1 MTANTDKIKKL
12 QRAKRIG
19 SIVWTILFTLLVL
32 LIFSIISA
40 KYKGEVPSIF
50 GLSIIKVTTGSM
62 EDKIP
67 TGSYIL
73 IVKTPADKI
82 KKDNIICFYSDD
94 PEIRGYLNTHRV
106 VKDPII
112 TENGIEFVTK
122 GDAALEED
130 KYTAKGDKL
139 VGKYVT
145 NLDFMKALMKITE
158 PKNMFILVIV
168 IQVGLAAMFIT
179 TTMISK
185 KEADEDSSDR
195 E

>member
-40 KYKGEVPSIF
+40 KYKGEVPSVF
-50 GLSIIKVTTGSM
+50 GLSIIQVTTGSM

-122 GDAALEED
+122 GDATLEED

-145 NLDFMKALMKITE
+145 NLDFMKTLMKITE
-158 PKNMFILVIV
+158 PKNMFALVIV

-185 KEADEDSSDR
+185 KEADEDGSDR

>member
-1 MTANTDKIKKL
+1 MTANTDKIKRLK
-12 QRAKRIG
+12 RAKRIG

-40 KYKGEVPSIF
+40 KYKGEVPSVF
-50 GLSIIKVTTGSM
+50 GLSIIEVTTGSM

-67 TGSYIL
+67 AGTHVL

-82 KKDNIICFYSDD
+82 KINDIICFYSDD
-94 PEIRGYLNTHRV
+94 PEIKGYLNTHRV

-130 KYTAKGDKL
+130 EYTAKGDKL
-139 VGKYVT
+139 VGKYLT
-145 NLDFMKALMKITE
+145 NLDFMKTLMKITE

-168 IQVGLAAMFIT
+168 INIGLAAMFIT

-195 E
+195 

>member
-1 MTANTDKIKKL
+1 MTANTDKIKRLK
-12 QRAKRIG
+12 RAKRIG

-94 PEIRGYLNTHRV
+94 PEIKGYLNTHRV

-130 KYTAKGDKL
+130 EYTAKGDKL
-139 VGKYVT
+139 VGKYLM
-145 NLDFMKALMKITE
+145 NLDFMKTLMKITE

-168 IQVGLAAMFIT
+168 INIGLAAMFIT

-195 E
+195 

>member
-1 MTANTDKIKKL
+1 
-12 QRAKRIG
+12 
-19 SIVWTILFTLLVL
+19 
-32 LIFSIISA
+32 
-40 KYKGEVPSIF
+40 
-50 GLSIIKVTTGSM
+50 M

-67 TGSYIL
+67 AGTHVL

-82 KKDNIICFYSDD
+82 KINDIICFYSDD
-94 PEIRGYLNTHRV
+94 PEIKGYLNTHRV

-130 KYTAKGDKL
+130 EYTAKGDKL
-139 VGKYVT
+139 VGKYLT
-145 NLDFMKALMKITE
+145 NLDFMKTLMKITE

-168 IQVGLAAMFIT
+168 INIGLAAMFIT

-195 E
+195 

>member
-1 MTANTDKIKKL
+1 MTANTDKIKRLK
-12 QRAKRIG
+12 RAKRIG

-40 KYKGEVPSIF
+40 KYKGEVPSVF
-50 GLSIIKVTTGSM
+50 GLSIIEVTTGSM

-67 TGSYIL
+67 AGTHVL

-82 KKDNIICFYSDD
+82 KINDIICFYSDD
-94 PEIRGYLNTHRV
+94 PEIKGYLNTHRV

-130 KYTAKGDKL
+130 EYTAKGDKL
-139 VGKYVT
+139 VGKYLM
-145 NLDFMKALMKITE
+145 NLDFMKTLMKITE

-168 IQVGLAAMFIT
+168 INIGLAAMFIT

-195 E
+195 

>member
-1 MTANTDKIKKL
+1 MTANTDKIKRLK
-12 QRAKRIG
+12 RAKRIG

-40 KYKGEVPSIF
+40 KYKGEVPSVF
-50 GLSIIKVTTGSM
+50 GLSIIEVTTGSM

-67 TGSYIL
+67 AGTHVL

-82 KKDNIICFYSDD
+82 KINDIICFYSDD
-94 PEIRGYLNTHRV
+94 PEIKGYLNTHRV

-130 KYTAKGDKL
+130 EYTAKGDKL
-139 VGKYVT
+139 VGKYLI
-145 NLDFMKALMKITE
+145 NLDFMKTLMKITE

-168 IQVGLAAMFIT
+168 INIGLAAMFIT

-195 E
+195 

>member
-94 PEIRGYLNTHRV
+94 PEIKGYLNTHRV